1 MLISV
6 GKNMRYQVL
15 KNLLS
20 AHGQIADSGN
30 ISGLIALTKLILK
43 LSKQFDDEFFELGQE
58 EQVCSAVSVDEISR
72 KIQEC
77 FQKAEAER
85 YIGRREHEGSN
96 KDNTCAQ

>member
-58 EQVCSAVSVDEISR
+58 EQTCST
-72 KIQEC
+72 
-77 FQKAEAER
+77 ER
-85 YIGRREHEGSN
+85 PPD
-96 KDNTCAQ
+96 KCQ